1 LRRALIKVV
10 GFVLLAMAP
19 LAIGSPAMAATSI
32 NTKAYDALVAM
43 KSLNVITLGN
53 YNNTG
58 NGDIEGKLWVG
69 GDSSGSKLQVGFGNA
84 NQNSG
89 QSSSYKTMTVI
100 GNFTNSG
107 VDLYNGTTKNGTVG
121 TSGGSSSG
129 SYGLKVGGN
138 MTDSNNGLNTK
149 ANGASIT
156 VGGYVNRMSL
166 DGANQTVTVNGLLQ
180 QLNVNASNSTIKA
193 GSYSGNTNGLGSGS
207 TVSISGANP
216 NSGNT
221 PPTGWSFNQTS
232 QTLGAPTTSSMQS
245 DKSTMISNITALTS
259 QLSTLSDTL
268 SASKIGAG
276 GNSTA
281 YDLLFNV
288 TSTTKGYAVFNVSAS
303 DLFSARNIGFQFG
316 SGTSSTVPIIVNITG
331 LGSGTYNWNLQSGV
345 NGYGSAIY
353 DSSLS
358 SQLIWNLVG
367 ATGTLNVNTTMEGS
381 VISATG
387 TVSTSSS
394 ANIEGT
400 VVASVFNQGGEVHL
414 GTFNGGDSGNTA
426 LTALSTVSTGAVPE
440 TQTWITMIIGFGFI
454 GAVIRRQKQAIMLLR
469 L

>member
-1 LRRALIKVV
+1 MRRMLIKVV
-10 GFVLLAMAP
+10 GFAMLAMASV
-19 LAIGSPAMAATSI
+19 ATGSPALAATSI

-53 YNNTG
+53 YTNTG

-69 GDSSGSKLQVGFGNA
+69 GDSSGSKMQVGFGNSS
-84 NQNSG
+84 QNSG
-89 QSSSYKTMTVI
+89 QSSYKTMTVI

-121 TSGGSSSG
+121 TYNGSSSG
-129 SYGLKVGGN
+129 SYGAKVGGN

-166 DGANQTVTVNGLLQ
+166 DGANQTVKVNGLLS
-180 QLNVNASNSTIKA
+180 QLNVNASNSTIVA
-193 GSYSGNTNGLGSGS
+193 GSYSGNVNGLGSGS
-207 TVSISGANP
+207 NVYVNGSNPSQNSPPSGWHFNA
-216 NSGNT
+216 
-221 PPTGWSFNQTS
+221 NQT
-232 QTLGAPTTSSMQS
+232 LDAPTTSGMQS
-245 DKSTMISNITALTS
+245 DKTTMIQNITALTS

-268 SASKIGAG
+268 SATKVGAG
-276 GNSTA
+276 GNSTI

-288 TSTTKGYAVFNVSAS
+288 TSTTNGYAVFNVSAS
-303 DLFSARNIGFQFG
+303 DLFSARGIGFQFAN
-316 SGTSSTVPIIVNITG
+316 GTNSSVPIVVNITG

-345 NGYGSAIY
+345 NGYGNAIY
-353 DSSLS
+353 NSSLS

-367 ATGTLNVNTTMEGS
+367 ATGTLNVNTTIEGS
-381 VISATG
+381 VLSATG

-400 VVASVFNQGGEVHL
+400 VAASVFNQGGEVHL
-414 GTFNGGDSGNTA
+414 GTFNGGDSGTSA

-454 GAVIRRQKQAIMLLR
+454 GAIIRRQKQAIMLLH